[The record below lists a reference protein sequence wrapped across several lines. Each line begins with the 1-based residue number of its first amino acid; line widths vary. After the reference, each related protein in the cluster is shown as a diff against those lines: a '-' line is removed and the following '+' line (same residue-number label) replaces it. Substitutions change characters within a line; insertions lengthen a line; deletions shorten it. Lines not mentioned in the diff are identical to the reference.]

1 MIGTPDSEVVSG
13 SLRSAREHHLDHEL
27 LDAAQIRRR
36 FPAFTPAPGT
46 VALFENEA
54 GIVFPEEA
62 IRAHL
67 DFAVDNGAHVALR
80 RARRRLERHVVR
92 DCRSYARRAGDTN
105 PIG

>member
-1 MIGTPDSEVVSG
+1 M
-13 SLRSAREHHLDHEL
+13 

-36 FPAFTPAPGT
+36 FPAFTPAPET

-67 DFAVDNGAHVALR
+67 DFAVDNGAHVHFDERVEEWNVTLVRGHRATHV
-80 RARRRLERHVVR
+80 ARR
-92 DCRSYARRAGDTN
+92 DTN